1 MKKVMTEIGIGI
13 VILLLYVGVSM
24 IAQLPFG
31 SAGIDQVSGSKL
43 LTYQIVVW
51 GTGFIVAILM
61 SFIASRY
68 LKPLTALEILRE
80 GLVWGTIMVVFGLY
94 ISYSNNDINAGINFG
109 TFLTIAG
116 LMLGPMISA
125 KTKHLI

>member
-1 MKKVMTEIGIGI
+1 M
-13 VILLLYVGVSM
+13 LYVDVTM

-31 SAGIDQVSGSKL
+31 AAGIDTLSGSEL

-51 GTGFIVAILM
+51 GAGFIVAILM

-68 LKPLTALEILRE
+68 LKPLSALEILRE
-80 GLVWGTIMVVFGLY
+80 GLVWGTIMVVYGLVV
-94 ISYSNNDINAGINFG
+94 SYMNNDVNVGINFG
-109 TFLTIAG
+109 TFLALAG

>member
-1 MKKVMTEIGIGI
+1 MKKVLTEIGIGI
-13 VILLLYVGVSM
+13 VILVLFIGVSM
-24 IAQLPFG
+24 IVQLPFG
-31 SAGIDQVSGSKL
+31 SSGIDQLSGGKL
-43 LTYQIVVW
+43 LTYQIGMW
-51 GTGFIVAILM
+51 GTGFLVTILL

-80 GLVWGTIMVVFGLY
+80 GLVWGTVMVVYGLVIAY
-94 ISYSNNDINAGINFG
+94 MNNDINAGINFG
-109 TFLTIAG
+109 TFLALAG

>member
-1 MKKVMTEIGIGI
+1 MKKVLTEIGFGI
-13 VILLLYVGVSM
+13 VILMLYVGVSM

-51 GTGFIVAILM
+51 GTGFIVAIIM

-80 GLVWGTIMVVFGLY
+80 GLVWGTIMVIFGLY

-116 LMLGPMISA
+116 LMLGPMLSA